1 MAGTLDSS
9 QIQGNCIKKWIYI
22 AGLWGEGIPGNVKEK
37 ADQKELL
44 VLDTWAVFSAALGNV
59 LSAQEKLKRIQLI
72 CC

>member
-1 MAGTLDSS
+1 M
-9 QIQGNCIKKWIYI
+9 
-22 AGLWGEGIPGNVKEK
+22 WGEGTPGNVKEK

-44 VLDTWAVFSAALGNV
+44 VLDMWAVFSAALGHV